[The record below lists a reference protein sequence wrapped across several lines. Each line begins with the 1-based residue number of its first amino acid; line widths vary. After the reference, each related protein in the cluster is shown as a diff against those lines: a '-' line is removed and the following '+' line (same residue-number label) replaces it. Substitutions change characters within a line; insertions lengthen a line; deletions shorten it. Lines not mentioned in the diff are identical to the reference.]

1 MDLRLHDPDRSAEIM
16 RGLDGFL
23 DGEGRDAAGDR
34 NAEFAQYR
42 LGLILVDVHATPE
55 GPAGSPTAA
64 MDQLLA
70 EIRRDLLA
78 DGDERLHRGD
88 RLVEHFALGR
98 IELDLDHAL
107 DRLRAYAERSRRAA
121 PARSSPS

>member
-23 DGEGRDAAGDR
+23 DGEGRD
-34 NAEFAQYR
+34 
-42 LGLILVDVHATPE
+42 
-55 GPAGSPTAA
+55 AA

-107 DRLRAYAERSRRAA
+107 DALRADHDWHAGVEPTYPVLAVGRGRA
-121 PARSSPS
+121 R